1 MPLGTV
7 GARGMPRGRAPLQ
20 IGTSGQVSYSG
31 PKGRVTALVRF
42 RDFDGV
48 TRRVSAQGT
57 SKAAADAALKEKLK
71 ARTHLGGLEL
81 TRDSTIK
88 ELSERWLPTLTQS
101 QATQDSYRQ
110 KVERYIIPGMGA
122 WRLWEATTGRCEAFL
137 TTLQKSAPAMASQSR
152 VVLSLMMGLAVRYD
166 IIDQNPVR
174 EVMMPAG
181 EKKIVSALAPE
192 QVEELRFHINDWAA
206 GKPHRA
212 ATVDAMEIFL
222 ATGLR
227 PGELLALQF
236 SDIDFRAGTI
246 AVTGTVKR
254 DSVNG
259 LHRQA
264 FPKSESGKRVLRLP
278 MFGIEILL
286 RRKSQV
292 AGDLVFPN
300 RNGYPMEPAN
310 FRRLWR
316 EARGEVWAHVKPS
329 SFRKA
334 VATMIER
341 EAGSLVASQQ
351 LGHGSDAITKKFYIE
366 RNQHAPDSSLILEQ
380 WNQPVTVV
388 SDDPS

>member
-1 MPLGTV
+1 
-7 GARGMPRGRAPLQ
+7 
-20 IGTSGQVSYSG
+20 
-31 PKGRVTALVRF
+31 
-42 RDFDGV
+42 V
-48 TRRVSAQGT
+48 TRRVSAQGS
-57 SKAAADAALKEKLK
+57 SKASADAALKEKLK

-137 TTLQKSAPAMASQSR
+137 RTLQQSAPSMASQSR

-174 EVMMPAG
+174 EVMMAAG
-181 EKKIVSALAPE
+181 EKRKVSALAPE
-192 QVEELRFHINDWAA
+192 DLHELRMHIERWAKEKS
-206 GKPHRA
+206 GRD
-212 ATVDAMEIFL
+212 ATSDAMLLFM

-227 PGELLALQF
+227 PGELLSLQF
-236 SDIDFRAGTI
+236 SDVDWAQGTI

-264 FPKSESGKRVLRLP
+264 FPKSESGKRVLKLP
-278 MFGIEILL
+278 LFGVETL
-286 RRKSQV
+286 RRRK
-292 AGDLVFPN
+292 ARTKGDLVFPN
-300 RNGYPMEPAN
+300 RNGDPMEPAN

-316 EARGEVWAHVKPS
+316 EARGDGEWAAVKPS

-341 EAGSLVASQQ
+341 EVGSLIASQQ

-366 RNQHAPDSSLILEQ
+366 RNQHAPDSSHILEQ
-380 WNQPVTVV
+380 LYQRVTIVKE
-388 SDDPS
+388 SSS

>member
-1 MPLGTV
+1 
-7 GARGMPRGRAPLQ
+7 MPRGRAPLP
-20 IGTSGQVSYSG
+20 IGTSGQVTFSG
-31 PKGRVTALVRF
+31 PKGKITALTRF

-137 TTLQKSAPAMASQSR
+137 TTLQATAPSMASQSR
-152 VVLSLMMGLAVRYD
+152 VVLSLMLGLAVRYD
-166 IIDQNPVR
+166 ILDTNPVR
-174 EVMMPAG
+174 EVMMQQG
-181 EKKIVSALAPE
+181 EKKHVSALT
-192 QVEELRFHINDWAA
+192 VEEVQELRRHIAQWASD
-206 GKPHRA
+206 KPGRA
-212 ATVDAMEIFL
+212 STLDAMDMFL

-236 SDIDFRAGTI
+236 SDVDWHKGTI

-264 FPKSESGKRVLRLP
+264 FPKSESGKRVLTLP
-278 MFGIEILL
+278 LFGVELL
-286 RRKSQV
+286 RRRKATTS
-292 AGDLVFPN
+292 GDLIFPN
-300 RNGYPMEPAN
+300 RNGDPIEPAN

-316 EARGEVWAHVKPS
+316 EARGETWAAVKPS

-334 VATMIER
+334 VATLIER
-341 EAGSLVASQQ
+341 ESGSLIAARQ
-351 LGHGSDAITKKFYIE
+351 LGHSSDAITKKHYIE
-366 RNQHAPDSSLILEQ
+366 RNRNAPDSSLILEQ
-380 WNQPVTVV
+380 LNQRVTLVED
-388 SDDPS
+388 SPR

>member
-1 MPLGTV
+1 
-7 GARGMPRGRAPLQ
+7 
-20 IGTSGQVSYSG
+20 
-31 PKGRVTALVRF
+31 
-42 RDFDGV
+42 V

-57 SKAAADAALKEKLK
+57 SRAAADTALKEKLK

-110 KVERYIIPGMGA
+110 KVERYVLPGMGA

-137 TTLQKSAPAMASQSR
+137 RTLQATAPSMASQSR

-174 EVMMPAG
+174 EVMMQAVEKRRVSALTVEEVQQLRLHIATWAG
-181 EKKIVSALAPE
+181 EKS
-192 QVEELRFHINDWAA
+192 
-206 GKPHRA
+206 GRA
-212 ATVDAMEIFL
+212 ATLDAMDMFL

-227 PGELLALQF
+227 PGELLSLQF
-236 SDIDFRAGTI
+236 SDVDFRAGTI

-264 FPKSESGKRVLRLP
+264 FPKSESGKRVLTLP
-278 MFGIEILL
+278 LFGVELL
-286 RRKSQV
+286 RRRKVTVS
-292 AGDLVFPN
+292 GDLVFPN
-300 RNGYPMEPAN
+300 RNGDPMEPAN

-316 EARGEVWAHVKPS
+316 EARGDVWEAVKPS

-334 VATMIER
+334 VATLIER
-341 EAGSLVASQQ
+341 ESGSLIASRQ
-351 LGHGSDAITKKFYIE
+351 LGHSSDAITKKHYIE
-366 RNQHAPDSSLILEQ
+366 RNRNAPDSSLILEQ
-380 WNQPVTVV
+380 LNQRVTLVQ
-388 SDDPS
+388 

>member
-1 MPLGTV
+1 M
-7 GARGMPRGRAPLQ
+7 RGRAPLP

-31 PKGRVTALVRF
+31 PKGKVVALTRF

-57 SKAAADAALKEKLK
+57 SRAAADAALKEKLK
-71 ARTHLGGLEL
+71 ERTHLGGLEL

-101 QATQDSYRQ
+101 QATKDSYRQ

-137 TTLQKSAPAMASQSR
+137 RTLQERAPAMASQSR

-166 IIDQNPVR
+166 IIEQNPVR
-174 EVMMPAG
+174 EVMMASG
-181 EKKIVSALAPE
+181 EKKVVSALTLD
-192 QVEELRFHINDWAA
+192 QVYELRSHLEKWAA
-206 GKPHRA
+206 GKPGRA
-212 ATVDAMEIFL
+212 ATLDAFEIFVS
-222 ATGLR
+222 TGLR

-236 SDIDFRAGTI
+236 SDVDWHEGTI

-259 LHRQA
+259 LHRQPA
-264 FPKSESGKRVLRLP
+264 PKSESGKRVLRLP
-278 MFGIEILL
+278 LFAMEILH
-286 RRKSQV
+286 RRKTVSGGV
-292 AGDLVFPN
+292 DLIFPN
-300 RNGYPMEPAN
+300 RNGEPMEPAN

-316 EARGEVWAHVKPS
+316 EARGDVWASVKPS

-334 VATMIER
+334 VATLIER
-341 EAGSLVASQQ
+341 ESGSLIASRQ
-351 LGHGSDAITKKFYIE
+351 LGHSSDVITRKHYIE
-366 RNQHAPDSSLILEQ
+366 RDRNAPDSSLILEQ
-380 WNQPVTVV
+380 MHRRAILVHDATV
-388 SDDPS
+388 

>member
-1 MPLGTV
+1 M
-7 GARGMPRGRAPLQ
+7 RGRAPLP

-31 PKGRVTALVRF
+31 PKGKITALTRF

-48 TRRVSAQGT
+48 TRRVSAQG
-57 SKAAADAALKEKLK
+57 SSRASADAALKEKLK

-101 QATQDSYRQ
+101 QSTQDSYRQ

-137 TTLQKSAPAMASQSR
+137 RTLQQSAPSMASQSR
-152 VVLSLMMGLAVRYD
+152 VVLSLMLGLAVRFD
-166 IIDQNPVR
+166 IIEQNPVR
-174 EVMMPAG
+174 EVMMAAG
-181 EKKIVSALAPE
+181 EKRKVSALAPE
-192 QVEELRFHINDWAA
+192 DLHELRMHIERWAKE
-206 GKPHRA
+206 KPGRS
-212 ATVDAMEIFL
+212 ATADAMMMFM

-236 SDIDFRAGTI
+236 SDVDWSAGTI

-264 FPKSESGKRVLRLP
+264 FPKSESGKRVLTLP
-278 MFGIEILL
+278 LFGIETLR
-286 RRKSQV
+286 RRKSKAKGV
-292 AGDLVFPN
+292 DLVFPN
-300 RNGYPMEPAN
+300 RDGNPIEPAN

-316 EARGEVWAHVKPS
+316 EARGDGAWAEVKPS
-329 SFRKA
+329 AFRKA
-334 VATMIER
+334 VATVIER
-341 EAGSLVASQQ
+341 ESGSLIASRQ
-351 LGHGSDAITKKFYIE
+351 LGHSSDAVTKKHYIE
-366 RNQHAPDSSLILEQ
+366 RNQHAPDSSHILEQ
-380 WNQPVTVV
+380 LYQRVTIVQAV
-388 SDDPS
+388 EGQGSI

>member
-1 MPLGTV
+1 
-7 GARGMPRGRAPLQ
+7 
-20 IGTSGQVSYSG
+20 
-31 PKGRVTALVRF
+31 
-42 RDFDGV
+42 
-48 TRRVSAQGT
+48 
-57 SKAAADAALKEKLK
+57 
-71 ARTHLGGLEL
+71 
-81 TRDSTIK
+81 
-88 ELSERWLPTLTQS
+88 
-101 QATQDSYRQ
+101 
-110 KVERYIIPGMGA
+110 
-122 WRLWEATTGRCEAFL
+122 
-137 TTLQKSAPAMASQSR
+137 

-174 EVMMPAG
+174 EVMMASSD
-181 EKKIVSALAPE
+181 KKRVSALAPE

-206 GKPHRA
+206 GKSHRG

-286 RRKSQV
+286 RRK
-292 AGDLVFPN
+292 AKAKGDLVFPN
-300 RNGYPMEPAN
+300 RNGDPMEPAN

-316 EARGEVWAHVKPS
+316 EARGEGWAYVKPS

-380 WNQPVTVV
+380 WNQRVIVV
-388 SDDPS
+388 Q

>member
-1 MPLGTV
+1 
-7 GARGMPRGRAPLQ
+7 MPRGRAPLP
-20 IGTSGQVSYSG
+20 IGTSGQVSFSG
-31 PKGRVTALVRF
+31 PKGTITALSRF

-137 TTLQKSAPAMASQSR
+137 RSLQATAPAMAMQSR

-166 IIDQNPVR
+166 IIETNPVR

-181 EKKIVSALAPE
+181 EKKHVSALT
-192 QVEELRFHINDWAA
+192 VEEVQELRRHIAEWARD
-206 GKPHRA
+206 KPGRA
-212 ATVDAMEIFL
+212 ATLDAMDMFL

-236 SDIDFRAGTI
+236 SDADFRAGTI

-264 FPKSESGKRVLRLP
+264 FPKSESGKRVLILP
-278 MFGIEILL
+278 LFGVELL
-286 RRKSQV
+286 RRRKATA
-292 AGDLVFPN
+292 AGDLIFPN
-300 RNGYPMEPAN
+300 RNGDPMEPAN

-316 EARGEVWAHVKPS
+316 EARGETWEAVKPS

-334 VATMIER
+334 VATLIER
-341 EAGSLVASQQ
+341 ESGSLIASRQ
-351 LGHGSDAITKKFYIE
+351 LGHSSDAITKKHYIE
-366 RNQHAPDSSLILEQ
+366 RNRNAPDSSLILEQ
-380 WNQPVTVV
+380 LNQRVTLVQ
-388 SDDPS
+388 